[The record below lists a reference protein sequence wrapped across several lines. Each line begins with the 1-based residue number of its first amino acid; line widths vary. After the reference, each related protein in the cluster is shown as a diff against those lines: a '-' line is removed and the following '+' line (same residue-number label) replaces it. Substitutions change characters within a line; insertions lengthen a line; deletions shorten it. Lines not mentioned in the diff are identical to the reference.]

1 MTGQPEQPDRPKRN
15 FYGRRIGKSLRP
27 GQRKLLVERLDR
39 YLVPGIAVES
49 NRTRQPVDIAGHF
62 GGRSVLYGSRSVSD
76 QVSTL
81 PGWRSS
87 NPQTGFIGCEPY
99 LNGVAS
105 LLSKLEEGSLTNVR
119 IHPGDVRD
127 LFDVAP
133 AASVDRVF
141 LLYPDPWPKRRHH
154 RRRFVTPEFLDPL
167 ARIMRHGS
175 ELRIATDIRDY
186 ARQSLVEIRRSPGFR
201 WIADSRQD
209 WTRPWEGWEPT
220 RYERKAISEGRMP
233 IYLTCRR
240 I

>member
-1 MTGQPEQPDRPKRN
+1 MTGQPDQPDRPKRN
-15 FYGRRIGKSLRP
+15 FYGRRIGKSFRP
-27 GQRKLLVERLDR
+27 GQRKLLAERLDH

-49 NRTRQPVDIAGHF
+49 NRKRRSVDIAGHF
-62 GGRSVLYGSRSVSD
+62 GSHHPLWLEIGFGSGEHLARLA
-76 QVSTL
+76 Q
-81 PGWRSS
+81 S

-105 LLSKLEEGSLTNVR
+105 LLSKLEEGGLTNVR

-154 RRRFVTPEFLDPL
+154 RRRFVTPEFLEPL

-175 ELRIATDIRDY
+175 ELRIVTDIQDY

-201 WIADSRQD
+201 WIAGSRQD

-220 RYERKAISEGRMP
+220 RYERKAVSEGRMP
-233 IYLTCRR
+233 IYLTCLR

>member
-1 MTGQPEQPDRPKRN
+1 MTGQCDHPERPNRN

-27 GQRKLLVERLDR
+27 GQRKLLAERLDH
-39 YLVPGIAVES
+39 YLIPGIAVVS
-49 NRTRQPVDIAGHF
+49 NRMRLPVDIAGHF
-62 GGRSVLYGSRSVSD
+62 GRDHPLWLEIGFGSGEHLARLA
-76 QVSTL
+76 QL
-81 PGWRSS
+81 

-105 LLSKLEEGSLTNVR
+105 LLSKLEEGGLTNVR

-127 LFDVAP
+127 LFDVTP

-154 RRRFVTPEFLDPL
+154 RRRFVTPEFLEPL

-175 ELRIATDIRDY
+175 ELRIATDIQDY
-186 ARQSLVEIRRSPGFR
+186 ARQALVEIRRSPGFR
-201 WIADSRQD
+201 WIADTRQD
-209 WTRPWEGWEPT
+209 WTRPWDGWEST

-233 IYLTCRR
+233 VYLTCLR